1 MTEARQILEL
11 FPPGRAV
18 WHNECYKRVADID
31 IHERRSKLQRQ
42 NPAITSA
49 QLIVDADWRTKD
61 GVRMLRL

>member
-11 FPPGRAV
+11 FPPGRA
-18 WHNECYKRVADID
+18 ECYKRVADID

-61 GVRMLRL
+61 GVL